1 MTGAEE
7 KSSYIGNF
15 QVELEL
21 QWIFSSFFSDFRRNA
36 RIGQENGSNGQKSKL
51 KNLHVN

>member
-15 QVELEL
+15 QVELGL

-36 RIGQENGSNGQKSKL
+36 RMGQENGSKSKL

>member
-15 QVELEL
+15 QVELGL
-21 QWIFSSFFSDFRRNA
+21 QLIFSEFRRNA
-36 RIGQENGSNGQKSKL
+36 RMGQEWTKKNGKKSP
-51 KNLHVN
+51 

>member
-21 QWIFSSFFSDFRRNA
+21 QWIFSSFFSEFRRNA
-36 RIGQENGSNGQKSKL
+36 RMGQENGSNGQKSKL
-51 KNLHVN
+51 KKLHEN